1 MEQELL
7 GFNDEQN
14 NTNADFIELANE
26 NLPDP
31 DQVAS
36 EWVSSEG
43 EVLEEPII
51 ANEEDPFAIMPINI
65 ADENENFTL
74 EGIIAQI
81 MDINDPMI
89 TTPMEIEEDEFQIVA
104 IYGAFPDGPDPPSDQ
119 FSEEE

>member
-14 NTNADFIELANE
+14 NTNADFMELANE

-36 EWVSSEG
+36 EWNLED
-43 EVLEEPII
+43 EVLEEPLI

-74 EGIIAQI
+74 EDIIAQI

-104 IYGAFPDGPDPPSDQ
+104 IYGAFPDGSDPPSDQ